1 MKVDYTGRQIE
12 VTRAIQKFTED
23 HLRKIR
29 KILGE
34 MIEVHVILTVE
45 KYRHVAEINL
55 KSRSFK
61 FNGIEETHDMYTSI
75 NAVLEKIQRQAIK
88 HKGKKIAKK
97 RKPASQPLLLGAR
110 SRTESSPTNSDTP
123 RVIRSKSFAAKPMT
137 VEEAVH
143 EVTASR
149 NEFLVFRNSESER
162 VSVVYRRKDGNFGLI
177 EP

>member
-12 VTRAIQKFTED
+12 VTPAIQKFTEE

-29 KILGE
+29 KILGA

-45 KYRHVAEINL
+45 KYRHIAEINL

-61 FNGIEETHDMYTSI
+61 FNGIEQTHDMYTSI
-75 NAVLEKIQRQAIK
+75 NAVLEKIERQAIK
-88 HKGKKIAKK
+88 YKGKKIAKK
-97 RKPASQPLLLGAR
+97 RKPAPTSLFVGRRPRG
-110 SRTESSPTNSDTP
+110 ESVPVNSDTP
-123 RVIRSKSFAAKPMT
+123 RVIRSRSFAAKPMT

-143 EVTASR
+143 EVTTSQS
-149 NEFLVFRNSESER
+149 EFIVFRNSESER
-162 VSVVYRRKDGNFGLI
+162 VSVIYRRKDGNFGLI

>member
-1 MKVDYTGRQIE
+1 MQVDYTGRQID
-12 VTRAIQKFTED
+12 VTPALQKFTED

-45 KYRHVAEINL
+45 KYRHIAEVNL

-61 FNGIEETHDMYTSI
+61 INGVEETSDMYTSI

-97 RKPASQPLLLGAR
+97 RKKAVAAAIGLTRPSGEMLPP
-110 SRTESSPTNSDTP
+110 SPEMP
-123 RVIRSKSFAAKPMT
+123 RVIKSRSFAAKPMT
-137 VEEAVH
+137 IEEAVH
-143 EVTASR
+143 EVTTSR
-149 NEFLVFRNSESER
+149 SEFLVFRNCESEK

-177 EP
+177 ES